1 MDMMGFGYRL
11 YSSYDGYNGVGGKGI
26 DKMIDQ
32 LIAKHHWIPALPTEK
47 RLLFFHR
54 VTGGAL
60 GLAVDQKYSR
70 IANCFRRVQ
79 GRPPMYDRGCCDI
92 A

>member
-11 YSSYDGYNGVGGKGI
+11 YPSYNAYNGVGGKGI

-32 LIAKHHWIPALPTEK
+32 WIVKHDELPALPTER

-54 VTGGAL
+54 GIGGARKSS
-60 GLAVDQKYSR
+60 VDRKYSR
-70 IANCFRRVQ
+70 ITNCFPRGQASAPVYDGGRR
-79 GRPPMYDRGCCDI
+79 DI